1 MNLGLKPH
9 TLFYRHEFKKLKQ
22 SSVCEITV
30 ISVLLCNRF
39 WTVFHNFLYLRTLS
53 MSKVKYRFNTKS
65 LTYEKVRI
73 TFKQRF
79 WQFISY
85 LATGIVFATLT
96 IFLSRQFLPS
106 PGDKRRE
113 REIEALQLQYDLLH
127 KKMNQA
133 EQVLKDLEDRD
144 DNIYRAIFESEP
156 LPKSM
161 RYGGSGGSDKYSAFD
176 SYENA
181 DLLRVATDRMDRI
194 TKRLYIQSKSFD
206 EVVQLAKS
214 KEKLIASIPA
224 IMPINQDALAHAV
237 TSGFGWRT
245 HPIYKTQEFHAGMD
259 FSAEQ
264 GTPIYATGDGVVARA
279 DNLAQGYGNHV
290 VIDHGFGYHT
300 LYGHMSKIKARAG
313 EKVSRGQLIGYV
325 GSTGLSTAPHIHYE
339 VIKNGEKVNPINYY
353 YNDLSPEQY
362 QLLVEISNKA
372 SQSFD

>member
-1 MNLGLKPH
+1 
-9 TLFYRHEFKKLKQ
+9 
-22 SSVCEITV
+22 
-30 ISVLLCNRF
+30 
-39 WTVFHNFLYLRTLS
+39 
-53 MSKVKYRFNTKS
+53 MSKVKYRFNNKS
-65 LTYEKVRI
+65 LTYEKVRM
-73 TFKQRF
+73 TFIERF
-79 WQFISY
+79 WQFLSY
-85 LATGIVFATLT
+85 IATGLVFATIT

-106 PGDKRRE
+106 PTEKKKN

-127 KKMNQA
+127 KKMDQA
-133 EQVLKDLEDRD
+133 ELVLKDLEDRD

-161 RYGGSGGSDKYSAFD
+161 RYGGSGGSDKYSIFD
-176 SYENA
+176 SYDNT
-181 DLLRVATDRMDRI
+181 DLLKTTTERMDRI
-194 TKRLYIQSKSFD
+194 SKQIYVQSKSFD
-206 EVVQLAKS
+206 EVVNLAKS

-224 IMPINQDALAHAV
+224 IMPINQKDLSHAV

-245 HPIYKTQEFHAGMD
+245 HPIYKTMEFHPGMD

-264 GTPIYATGDGVVARA
+264 GTPIYATGDGVVQQA

-290 VIDHGFGYHT
+290 VINHGFGYQT
-300 LYGHMSKIKARAG
+300 LYGHMSRIKAIAG
-313 EKVSRGQLIGYV
+313 QKVSRGQLIGYV

-362 QLLVEISNKA
+362 QLLVELSKKA